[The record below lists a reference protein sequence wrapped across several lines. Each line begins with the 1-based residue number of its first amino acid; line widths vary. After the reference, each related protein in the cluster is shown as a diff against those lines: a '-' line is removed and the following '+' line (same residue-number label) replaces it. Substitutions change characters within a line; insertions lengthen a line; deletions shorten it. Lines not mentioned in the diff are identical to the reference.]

1 MATTLNRIDAMSE
14 EFEYHPELGRKVPV
28 GEVDRELRRLWDEDD
43 ARTNA
48 SLINLAVYSE
58 RRGALVENS
67 RAVRELTREHAC
79 RAILIGINR
88 EEPKA
93 SLEAWITAHCHL
105 LNGQKAVC
113 CEQLA
118 FALKG
123 RATGRLRNTVFA
135 HLNSDLPLTLW
146 WQGELSPI
154 FSERLYS
161 LVDRFVFDSS
171 DWADPVASFARIQDA
186 SAESSNM
193 VVQDLSW
200 TRSYQFRVSLAAL
213 FDDPVAQAGLGTI
226 SKVEIVHHPKH
237 RMAALQ
243 MLAWLS
249 VQAGWRSGMEL
260 NLADARRSEAMEGY
274 SFESKEGV
282 AILATLTASDSAPPL
297 ELLRLEG
304 EDLMVEV
311 SREAGAERLSR
322 RIQAP
327 GHEVVTPGP
336 VNADEP
342 LGLVGEQL
350 SRGGKNSLFRK
361 ILPRFLTML
370 SEHDWHGSV
379 S

>member
-1 MATTLNRIDAMSE
+1 MSE
-14 EFEYHPELGRKVPV
+14 EYEVHPELGRKVPV
-28 GEVDRELRRLWDEDD
+28 GEVDKELRLLWAEDE

-67 RAVRELTREHAC
+67 QAIRELTREHAC

-161 LVDRFVFDSS
+161 LVDRFVFDSADWS
-171 DWADPVASFARIQDA
+171 DPAESFARIQEA
-186 SAESSNM
+186 SDQSKGM
-193 VVQDLSW
+193 VIQDLSW
-200 TRSYQFRVSLAAL
+200 TRSFQFRVSVAAL
-213 FDDPVAQAGLGTI
+213 FDDPVAQAGLGSI

-243 MLAWLS
+243 LLAWLS
-249 VQAGWRSGMEL
+249 VQARWRSGIEL
-260 NLADARRSEAMEGY
+260 NLADARRADDKEGY
-274 SFESKEGV
+274 SFESREGV
-282 AILATLTASDSAPPL
+282 AILATLKSSEDVPPL
-297 ELLRLEG
+297 GSLKLEG
-304 EDLMVEV
+304 KDLTLEV
-311 SREAGAERLSR
+311 RREAGADRLSR
-322 RIQAP
+322 RLDAP
-327 GHEVVTPGP
+327 GHCVITPGP
-336 VNADEP
+336 VNAVEP
-342 LGLVGEQL
+342 LTLVGEQL

-370 SEHDWHGSV
+370 TEHDWHGSA

>member
-1 MATTLNRIDAMSE
+1 MIE

-28 GEVDRELRRLWDEDD
+28 GEVDRELRRLWAEDD

-67 RAVRELTREHAC
+67 KAVRELTREHAC

-93 SLEAWITAHCHL
+93 SIEAWITAHCHL

-154 FSERLYS
+154 FTERLYS
-161 LVDRFVFDSS
+161 LVDRFVLDSS
-171 DWADPVASFARIQDA
+171 DWADPVSSFARIQEA
-186 SAESSNM
+186 AEHSDDL
-193 VVQDLSW
+193 VIQDLSW
-200 TRSYQFRVSLAAL
+200 TRSYQFRVSIAAL
-213 FDDPVAQAGLGTI
+213 FDDPVAAAGLSSI
-226 SKVEIVHHPKH
+226 SKVEIIHHPKH

-243 MLAWLS
+243 LLAWLS
-249 VQAGWRSGMEL
+249 VQARWRSGMEL
-260 NLADARRSEAMEGY
+260 SLADVRRREEVEGY
-274 SFESKEGV
+274 SFESRDGV
-282 AILATLTASDSAPPL
+282 PVLATLRSSDTAAPL
-297 ELLRLEG
+297 GNLRLEG
-304 EDLMVEV
+304 KGVTVEV
-311 SREAGAERLSR
+311 HREAGASRLSR
-322 RIQAP
+322 RLDAP
-327 GHEVVTPGP
+327 GHQVETPGP
-336 VNADEP
+336 VNPDDP

-350 SRGGKNSLFRK
+350 SRGGKNSLYRK
-361 ILPRFLTML
+361 ILPRFLAML
-370 SEHDWHGSV
+370 SEHEV
-379 S
+379 ANPNF